1 MIEKFKKSLDQGG
14 EIAALLTGLSKAF
27 DCLPYDLIIT
37 KLHPYGFD
45 KVVVC
50 FRQTWRRFYLRL
62 LKFVT
67 KLKSVHTILTYFY
80 LSPQHLHDPFS

>member
-14 EIAALLTGLSKAF
+14 EIAALLTGLSKPF
-27 DCLPYDLIIT
+27 DCLPHDLIIT

-50 FRQTWRRFYLRL
+50 FRQTWRSFLFATFKICNQIKKRTHNSHIFLP
-62 LKFVT
+62 VPT
-67 KLKSVHTILTYFY
+67 TST
-80 LSPQHLHDPFS
+80 